1 MRGNLLS
8 FYWDHAPQIVC
19 IWFAFW
25 SVRRGAE
32 ADYPLNRT
40 AKKVRWTAVSIG
52 FFVGY
57 YGYYAPANFGGSI
70 RVAGF
75 LWVMAFLCWP
85 NLAYHLTNLFGRRK
99 DGEQDGL

>member
-1 MRGNLLS
+1 MSGNLLS

-32 ADYPLNRT
+32 ADYPLNRP
-40 AKKVRWTAVSIG
+40 AKTVRWIAVSIG

-57 YGYYAPANFGGSI
+57 YAPANFNGSI
-70 RVAGF
+70 RVAAF
-75 LWVMAFLCWP
+75 LGGMAFLCWP
-85 NLAYHLTNLFGRRK
+85 NLAYHLTNLFRRRK
-99 DGEQDGL
+99 DGAQDGL